1 MLDGLLD
8 VQWWQAL
15 LAALVLTHITIA
27 AVTIFLHRAQAHRAL
42 DMHPVV
48 NHFFRFWL
56 WLTTGMVTKEWV
68 AIHRKHHARC
78 ETAEDPHS
86 PQVLGLRK
94 VLWQGAELYKGAAD
108 DQALVERFGHGTP
121 NDWLERRVYTGRRN
135 IGIVLMLLIDL
146 LLFGA
151 WGLTIWAI
159 QMIWIPF
166 WAAGVING
174 VGHYW
179 GYRSYESPDAATNI
193 SPWGIL
199 IGGEELHNNHHAF
212 PGSAKLSSK
221 WWEFDIGWM
230 YIRLLSLAGLAQVK
244 KQAPSLTVIEG
255 KSVVDMDTLKA
266 VIVSRMHVLSNY
278 AKDVLAPVSRSELC
292 SSADSCRKVYRQTRK
307 LLIREESRL
316 DEKARLRLQKIL
328 EQSQNLRTVYQYRQR
343 LQEVW
348 ERTAGSQEQLLQ
360 SLQEWCHQAE
370 ATGISAL
377 EEFSQRLRGYSL
389 KTASGV

>member
-1 MLDGLLD
+1 
-8 VQWWQAL
+8 
-15 LAALVLTHITIA
+15 
-27 AVTIFLHRAQAHRAL
+27 
-42 DMHPVV
+42 
-48 NHFFRFWL
+48 
-56 WLTTGMVTKEWV
+56 MVTKEWV

>member
-1 MLDGLLD
+1 
-8 VQWWQAL
+8 
-15 LAALVLTHITIA
+15 
-27 AVTIFLHRAQAHRAL
+27 
-42 DMHPVV
+42 
-48 NHFFRFWL
+48 
-56 WLTTGMVTKEWV
+56 
-68 AIHRKHHARC
+68 
-78 ETAEDPHS
+78 
-86 PQVLGLRK
+86 
-94 VLWQGAELYKGAAD
+94 
-108 DQALVERFGHGTP
+108 
-121 NDWLERRVYTGRRN
+121 
-135 IGIVLMLLIDL
+135 
-146 LLFGA
+146 
-151 WGLTIWAI
+151 
-159 QMIWIPF
+159 
-166 WAAGVING
+166 
-174 VGHYW
+174 
-179 GYRSYESPDAATNI
+179 
-193 SPWGIL
+193 
-199 IGGEELHNNHHAF
+199 
-212 PGSAKLSSK
+212 
-221 WWEFDIGWM
+221 M